1 MASNESFNNLYLQ
14 LADMQEL
21 SREWTMPWTSSLQI
35 LAKQAKPID
44 FDTYSEVFK
53 NYSTLA
59 DLYRVPASLDSS
71 AFVRQDAG
79 DGMKKKEAKLV
90 SGSSKT
96 KDAVSATET
105 TREYDV
111 NRVNEQF
118 RKYLERQTKDFI
130 RTLTWVDFE
139 DGVENDATRQV
150 SQYMFQNRY
159 VTYCWLN
166 QIFNDNRTRPHI
178 TSSILR
184 TLAMVVNRNDADI
197 MLSIVTSGISSQHS
211 EDQEAA
217 LMVIEKWR
225 TKECLDAMLN
235 TTYGSD
241 WVKEYA
247 MQIAA
252 ELKEELGV

>member
-1 MASNESFNNLYLQ
+1 MASTESFNSLYLQ

-21 SREWTMPWTSSLQI
+21 SRKLTMPWTSTLQI
-35 LAKQAKPID
+35 LAKQAKTMD
-44 FDTYSEVFK
+44 LDTYSEVFK
-53 NYSTLA
+53 TYSTLA
-59 DLYRVPASLDSS
+59 DFYRVPASLDSS

-79 DGMKKKEAKLV
+79 DGMKKREAKPI
-90 SGSSKT
+90 SGSPKT

-111 NRVNEQF
+111 NKINEQF
-118 RKYLERQTKDFI
+118 RKYLESLTKDFI

-139 DGVENDATRQV
+139 DGMENEATRKV
-150 SQYMFQNRY
+150 SQYMSQNRY

-166 QIFNDNRTRPHI
+166 QIFNDNRTRPQV

-184 TLAMVVNRNDADI
+184 TLAMVVNKNDVDI
-197 MLSIVTSGISSQHS
+197 MLSIVTSGISSQHP

-225 TKECLDAMLN
+225 TKECLDAVLN
-235 TTYGSD
+235 TTFGSD